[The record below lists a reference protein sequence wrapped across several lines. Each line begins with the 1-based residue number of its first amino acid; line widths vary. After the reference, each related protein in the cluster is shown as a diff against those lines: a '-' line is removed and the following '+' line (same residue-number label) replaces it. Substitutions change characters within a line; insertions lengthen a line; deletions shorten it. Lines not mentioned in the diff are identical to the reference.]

1 MSLPDF
7 WADILLSSR
16 EISEPPVPV
25 ADGYAAG
32 LYRQGLDDH
41 GTQRIK
47 IDLLP
52 VPRDAT
58 SRDVVGNLASL
69 VTVEEQYEIA
79 LWSYEDEED
88 RCILLTV
95 HPIGPDAVE
104 VNTFYRTHS
113 GWQTLSVQ
121 RVDGGTSR

>member
-1 MSLPDF
+1 MAVPSGGGPLKMSSDSSEHRSMLNEPRR
-7 WADILLSSR
+7 AGVLSSR
-16 EISEPPVPV
+16 EISESPVPV

-95 HPIGPDAVE
+95 QP
-104 VNTFYRTHS
+104 HS
-113 GWQTLSVQ
+113 
-121 RVDGGTSR
+121 